1 LCYNTTKIRRSQ
13 GLKVYKTAKLEIL
26 GSHIIEP
33 TIRIYREAL
42 SFIID
47 VCYKEK
53 AGWLTLEGK
62 NRCSYIEK
70 LIHATSK
77 NPNPK
82 YVEFDKKF
90 YKMPTYLRRAI
101 INQAIGI
108 VNSYL
113 ALCDRYIDKKT
124 KALSE
129 GKKFTDK
136 PPRLS
141 YNHYSFPALYKNG
154 MFDNFDIDGTCH
166 IKLFIDNDW
175 KYINIAFDKKALC
188 SSKTF
193 RFDGYTMDSPSLVFK
208 SKRFYLNVPFYK
220 NVELSK
226 EQDIVIGVDLGITNS
241 AVVSA
246 VMKDGTV
253 IDRLFINQPKEK
265 DHLKYQLDRLN
276 KANIMS
282 SHKNKKPN
290 IWRKINNLITAIA
303 TQTANDIVDF
313 AEKNNAKVIVFEHLH
328 FKDRKSDKKKKK
340 LRSKK
345 QYWTKSRIQEIVK
358 NKAHSMGIRFS
369 RVDARNTSALAFDGS
384 GYVRRNPKGDIAT
397 FTTGK
402 IYHADLNASYNIAAR
417 YFLRELERAKVPV
430 RIDRTS
436 QTLDT
441 LINLAMR
448 PHHPSKVA

>member
-1 LCYNTTKIRRSQ
+1 M
-13 GLKVYKTAKLEIL
+13 KVYKTAKLEIL

-42 SFIID
+42 SFVID

-53 AGWLTLEGK
+53 AGWLTLGGK
-62 NRCSYIEK
+62 NRNNFIEK
-70 LIHATSK
+70 LIHATSD
-77 NPNPK
+77 NPSPK
-82 YVEFDKKF
+82 YIEFNKKF
-90 YKMPTYLRRAI
+90 YKMPSYLRRSIVSKAV
-101 INQAIGI
+101 GV

-113 ALCDRYIDKKT
+113 SLYDRYIEDKT
-124 KALSE
+124 KALQE
-129 GKKFTDK
+129 GKKFLHK
-136 PPRLS
+136 PPKLS
-141 YNHYSFPALYKNG
+141 YDHYSFPVLYKGN
-154 MFDNFDIDGTCH
+154 MFENFDINGTCR

-175 KYINIAFDKKALC
+175 KYINIAFDKRALY

-193 RFDGYTMDSPSLVFK
+193 RFDGYTMDSPILVFK
-208 SKRFYLNVPFYK
+208 SKRFYLDVPFYK

-253 IDRLFINQPKEK
+253 IDRLFINQPREK

-276 KANIMS
+276 RAHRTS
-282 SHKNKKPN
+282 GHKNKKPN
-290 IWRKINNLITAIA
+290 IWRKINNLIGAIA
-303 TQTANDIVDF
+303 TQTANDILAF
-313 AEKNNAKVIVFEHLH
+313 AKKNNAKVIVFEHLH

-340 LRSKK
+340 LRSKS
-345 QYWTKSRIQEIVK
+345 QYWTKSRIQEMVK

-384 GYVRRNPKGDIAT
+384 GYVRRNTKGDIAT

-441 LINLAMR
+441 LINLAMM

>member
-1 LCYNTTKIRRSQ
+1 M
-13 GLKVYKTAKLEIL
+13 KVYKTAKLEIL

-33 TIRIYREAL
+33 TICIYREAL
-42 SFIID
+42 SFVID
-47 VCYKEK
+47 ACYKEK
-53 AGWLTLEGK
+53 AGWLTLGGK

-70 LIHATSK
+70 LIHATSD

-82 YVEFDKKF
+82 YLEFDKKF

-113 ALCDRYIDKKT
+113 ALCDRYINKKT
-124 KALSE
+124 KALEE
-129 GKKFTDK
+129 GKKFTHK
-136 PPRLS
+136 PPKLS
-141 YNHYSFPALYKNG
+141 YDHDSFPVLYKDN
-154 MFDNFDIDGTCH
+154 MFENFDVNGTCR

-175 KYINIAFDKKALC
+175 KYVDISLDNKFLY

-193 RFDGYTMDSPSLVFK
+193 RFDGYTMDSPTLVFK
-208 SKRFYLNVPFYK
+208 SKRFYLYVPFYK

-276 KANIMS
+276 RANRMS
-282 SHKNKKPN
+282 GSKNKKPN
-290 IWRKINNLITAIA
+290 IWRKINNLLTAIV

-313 AEKNNAKVIVFEHLH
+313 AKKNNAKVIVFEHLH
-328 FKDRKSDKKKKK
+328 FKKKKGDKKKKK
-340 LRSKK
+340 LRSKS
-345 QYWTKSRIQEIVK
+345 QYWTKIRIQEIVK

-369 RVDARNTSALAFDGS
+369 RVNAKNTSALAFDGS
-384 GYVRRNPKGDIAT
+384 GYVTRNPKGDIAT

-441 LINLAMR
+441 LINLAMM